1 MHALFKFFCHLCC
14 YVNSKSFQY
23 SLDTTN
29 ETLTSTHSTMEEPTC
44 TQPETEEV
52 QSDDE
57 NSSLAETL
65 PFTIDSIED
74 LEVEAINSYV
84 PPDGTNGGSTKELS
98 STVVKERIQELA
110 DYLNQ

>member
-1 MHALFKFFCHLCC
+1 
-14 YVNSKSFQY
+14 
-23 SLDTTN
+23 
-29 ETLTSTHSTMEEPTC
+29 MEEPTC

-98 STVVKERIQELA
+98 TTVFKERIQELA
-110 DYLNQ
+110 DYLKRSVYHLTALEVGVF